1 MRLLPLQF
9 VVLGAALLSG
19 SCATAPNTPE
29 AYPEIARLYLHQFDN
44 DGPGA
49 VMLAARGGVVRFSA
63 SRGLADVENPVAL
76 TPRTILRIASLTKQ
90 FTAVGILALVDDGLI
105 ELEDRLATRLPD
117 CPPAWRHITIAQ
129 LLSHTSGLT
138 DDLNPLRAHIRD
150 DLNPRELVGLFAD
163 QPLESL
169 PGERWRYSNLDYWIL
184 GIVIEEVTGR
194 SYTEYVDQR
203 VLQPAELAFT
213 RYGDTATI
221 IKGRAAG
228 YVRTPRGGLLNAP
241 YFSSTIGYSAGGYV
255 STPAELAK
263 WYTALSG
270 GKIISD
276 TMVRKALDPV
286 LLRDGSSAGFGL
298 GWYLDEIDGK
308 PVAHHGGSSIGYSA
322 YLYWGVE
329 NAVFA
334 AVFTNDGSL
343 PEPSCA
349 ARTLYR
355 AALGDTA
362 GRGSPASSLIPP
374 GFRSRPTGPCI
385 ASE

>member
-19 SCATAPNTPE
+19 SCATAPNPPGP
-29 AYPEIARLYLHQFDN
+29 YHEIARLYLHRFDHE
-44 DGPGA
+44 GPGA
-49 VMLAARGGVVRFSA
+49 VMHATRGGAVRFSA
-63 SRGLADVENPVAL
+63 SRGLADVENSVAL
-76 TPRTILRIASLTKQ
+76 SPRTILRIASLTKQ

-105 ELEDRLATRLPD
+105 ELEDPLATRLPD
-117 CPPAWRHITIAQ
+117 CPPAWRQITVAQ

-138 DDLNPLRAHIRD
+138 DDMSPVRAHIRD
-150 DLNPRELVGLFAD
+150 DLIPRELVGLFAD
-163 QPLESL
+163 QPLASL

-184 GIVIEEVTGR
+184 GIVIESVTGR
-194 SYTEYVDQR
+194 SYAEFVDQR
-203 VLQPAELAFT
+203 VLQPAELAFS

-228 YVRTPRGGLLNAP
+228 YVRTSRGALLNAP

-263 WYTALSG
+263 WYAALSG
-270 GKIISD
+270 GKIISG
-276 TMVRKALDPV
+276 TMVQKALEPV
-286 LLRDGSSAGFGL
+286 LLRDGSSTGFGL

-322 YLYWGVE
+322 YLYWGLE

-349 ARTLYR
+349 ARSIYR
-355 AALGDTA
+355 AALSDTA
-362 GRGSPASSLIPP
+362 GRGSRTSSFISPE
-374 GFRSRPTGPCI
+374 FRSGPTGPCI